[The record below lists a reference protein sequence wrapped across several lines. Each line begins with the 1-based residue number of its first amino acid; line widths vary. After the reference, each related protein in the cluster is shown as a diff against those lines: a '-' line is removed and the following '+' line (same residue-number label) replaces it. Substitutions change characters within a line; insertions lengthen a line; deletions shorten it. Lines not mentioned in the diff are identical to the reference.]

1 MKNAPLCVR
10 GLILAFAALFSL
22 LAGSCK
28 PDSKTK
34 TGETAPVS
42 GATVNIRMD
51 AAASTLN
58 LYLPTTG
65 YSRYVSLRIFQT
77 LADNDPKTLKL
88 EPLLIKKIPVK
99 REVKEG
105 PYAGTLA
112 YDFEILDEA
121 KWDNGSPVTGNDV
134 AFSIKIIF
142 HPDLP
147 TGIYRG
153 FFEYL
158 KALEVDPANPKRFT
172 AYFSQYYMLMV
183 ESMCGVPIYPA
194 YNYDR
199 NNYLANI
206 PLSDFL
212 DEKKSAQ
219 VKANPSAQAFAKEFL
234 EPKFANDK
242 NFVSGSGPY
251 RLESTDGEQ
260 GTVLVKKEN
269 WWGDA
274 AASKNPL
281 LAAYPA
287 RLMYKI
293 LLDDAATENYLKT
306 EAIDVA
312 TNISPTKFLEMRDN
326 PSLKE
331 KYDFHTY
338 GATQYTRWF
347 FNMRNPKLSDKRVR
361 QALAH
366 MVDYDYLVNSV
377 MQGLAERIVGPVSP
391 IKSFYA
397 KDLPL
402 YDYNI
407 EKAKALLAEAGWK
420 DTNGDGV
427 VDKVI
432 NGKKTEM
439 TLDMMATT
447 KAKVNELA
455 SASIQETARRAGVKI
470 NVIGLDVEK
479 IRIETGKGQFETA
492 LLGVALDPGWVELY
506 QSFHSAS
513 LVPNGDNRTGFTKA
527 DSVIVAIR
535 TTEDEAVRGDLY
547 RKAQAIIHEE
557 VPEVYLYAALQ
568 RVVVAKKFDYVLT
581 ANRPGY
587 YEQMFKLKQNQ

>member
-1 MKNAPLCVR
+1 MKNTPLCVR
-10 GLILAFAALFSL
+10 GLVMAAATFSL
-22 LAGSCK
+22 LFVVSCK

-34 TGETAPVS
+34 S
-42 GATVNIRMD
+42 GNTSGVVGDTVNIRMD
-51 AAASTLN
+51 AAANTFN
-58 LYLPTTG
+58 PYLPATG
-65 YSRYVSLRIFQT
+65 YARYVSMRIFQT
-77 LADNDPKTLKL
+77 LGETNPQTLKL
-88 EPLLIKKIPVK
+88 EPLMIKAIPAK

-121 KWDNGSPVTGNDV
+121 KWDNGSPITGNDV
-134 AFSIKIIF
+134 AFSLKIIF

-158 KALEVDPANPKRFT
+158 KGLEVDPANPKKFT
-172 AYFSQYYMLMV
+172 AYFKQYYMIML

-194 YNYDR
+194 YNYDSK
-199 NNYLANI
+199 NLLANI

-212 DEKKSAQ
+212 DESKSDQ
-219 VKANPSAQAFAKEFL
+219 IKSNPSSQAFAKEFL
-234 EPKFANDK
+234 EPRFANDK
-242 NFVSGSGPY
+242 NFISGSGPY
-251 RLESTDGEQ
+251 RLESSDGEQ
-260 GTVLVKKEN
+260 GTILSKKEN

-287 RLMYKI
+287 KLIYKI

-306 EAIDVA
+306 GAIDVA

-326 PSLKE
+326 PALNE
-331 KYDFHTY
+331 KYDFKTY
-338 GATQYTRWF
+338 GATQYTRWA
-347 FNMRNPKLSDKRVR
+347 FNMRSPKLSDKRVR

-366 MVDYDYLVNSV
+366 VVDYDYLVNSV
-377 MQGLAERIVGPVSP
+377 MQGLAQRIVGPVSP
-391 IKSFYA
+391 AKSFYA

-407 EKAKALLAEAGWK
+407 EKAKALLADAGWK
-420 DTNGDGV
+420 DTNGNGIA
-427 VDKVI
+427 DKMI
-432 NGKKTEM
+432 NGKRVEM
-439 TLDMMATT
+439 TLDLFAAT
-447 KAKVNELA
+447 KAKVNEIA
-455 SASIQETARRAGVKI
+455 CGSIQETAQRAGIKI
-470 NVIGLDVEK
+470 NVFGMDIDR
-479 IRIETGKGQFETA
+479 IRTETAKGKFETA

-513 LVPNGDNRTGFTKA
+513 LPPNGDNRTGFTQA

-535 TTEDEAVRGDLY
+535 TTEDENVRGNLY
-547 RKAQAIIHEE
+547 LKAQAIIHEE